1 MFRMHLL
8 AAVLVIC
15 APAHAAGTA
24 VFRETTYDFGTVK
37 QGQKVTHVF
46 PVRNTG
52 DTPVTIERVE
62 LQMPGVTARFRPLIA
77 PGDEGK
83 ITLEWDTSHVTGVVE
98 EEATVRFGADSQSPA
113 TLSVKGVVKPP
124 LEILP

>member
-83 ITLEWDTSHVTGVVE
+83 ITLVGHFACYRCRGGRSDG
-98 EEATVRFGADSQSPA
+98 AVRCG
-113 TLSVKGVVKPP
+113 LSVTRYPVG
-124 LEILP
+124 EGSC

>member
-1 MFRMHLL
+1 MFRMHVL

-83 ITLEWDTSHVTGVVE
+83 ITLEWDTSHVTGVAE
-98 EEATVRFGADSQSPA
+98 EDATVRFGVDCQSPA
-113 TLSVKGVVKPP
+113 ILSMMPAVRPRF
-124 LEILP
+124 E